1 MTIDDLKKVL
11 EESDLGAVLPD
22 LNAIMDKMAP
32 IMRIALLAGPV
43 ILLVLG
49 LLYLFASPKEA
60 NYKFGYRCYFGMGSV
75 QAWRYTQRLAG
86 IVFTG
91 VGLILTLVMLPIT
104 GKFQDMDIMDMLWKT
119 VKCGIWEAVIIL
131 LTTLAINL
139 TVAFFFDA
147 KGHLRKNRKSKL
159 PAAPAEDTNESEP
172 PAPAEDTEIP
182 APAEEL

>member
-75 QAWRYTQRLAG
+75 RAWRYSQRLAG
-86 IVFTG
+86 ILYSA

-104 GKFQDMDIMDMLWKT
+104 GKFRDMDIMDMLLKT

-147 KGHLRKNRKSKL
+147 KGHLRKSRKAK
-159 PAAPAEDTNESEP
+159 APE
-172 PAPAEDTEIP
+172 
-182 APAEEL
+182 APAEEAEPLTPAEEL